1 MAYTENH
8 CDLNKIKDKPIS
20 GFTVRQVV
28 CFAIVILI
36 DAPVYVLCLK
46 SGMDNTFACLIICLI
61 SIPIF
66 FGGTYEDVHG
76 RYVEKLIRDKVRLVF
91 LTQTNRPFSTDN
103 RYTAIKKQILLEE
116 KYKGFVRKA
125 AVKKAFKAK
134 KREEKTL
141 RHKTKANNKI
151 RLFRANKEQ
160 KDNSITA

>member
-141 RHKTKANNKI
+141 RYKTKANNKI